1 MFTFFDYGTDME
13 RIAGI
18 IQEGAESRINDL
30 TFLAREISK
39 WKKSPFHQMQLDGER
54 YYRGDHDILK
64 RERTA
69 IGEGGSVIRVDNLPN
84 NKIVNNLYTNMVDQK
99 VNYLVGKPITFKSEN
114 DQYIKALNDVFG
126 KRFGQMMRNIAED
139 ALNGAVAWVYPYY
152 DENGEFKF
160 RRFAPYEIL
169 PFWKDDEHTELDAV
183 VRVYSRLVYE
193 GTIEKTITYVELYDT
208 QGVWRY
214 VYNNGG
220 LIKDVEHPSTYHVF
234 AQDDQGNVIPL
245 NWKRV
250 PLVPFKYNNK
260 EIGMIKRVKSL
271 QDAINEIMS
280 DFMNN
285 MQEDKRNTILV
296 LHNYDGEN
304 LGEFRRNLAQYGAVK
319 VRSVDGSN
327 GGVDTLQ
334 IEVNAANYES
344 VIKVLKKALIE
355 NARGFDADDERMAG
369 NPNEMN
375 LRSMYSKIDLD
386 ANGMETE
393 FQASFDD
400 LLWFVDQ
407 HLANK
412 GVGDFTNEDVTII
425 FDRDMIVNESEMI
438 NNCKNSVGIVSTET
452 IVANHPFTID
462 PKAEMK
468 ALEKEKK
475 EQQNADPYNGAFGG
489 MQPNQNK
496 QPNDGDE

>member
-1 MFTFFDYGTDME
+1 ME

-18 IQEGAESRINDL
+18 IEDGANSRINDL
-30 TFLAREISK
+30 TFLAREIHK
-39 WKKSPFHQMQLDGER
+39 WKESPFHQMQIDGER

-69 IGEGGSVIRVDNLPN
+69 IGDGGSLQRVDNLPN
-84 NKIVNNLYTNMVDQK
+84 NKLINNQYANMVDQK
-99 VNYLVGKPITFKSEN
+99 ANYLVGKPITFKSDN
-114 DQYIKALNDVFG
+114 DNYVKALNDVFG
-126 KRFGQMMRNIAED
+126 KRFGQMLRNITED
-139 ALNGAVAWVYPYY
+139 ALNGGVAWVYPYY
-152 DENGEFKF
+152 NEKGDFKF

-183 VRVYSRLVYE
+183 VRVYNRLVYE
-193 GTIEKTITYVELYDT
+193 GNIEKTITYVEVYDT

-214 VYNNGG
+214 VYSNGS
-220 LIKDVEHPSTYHVF
+220 LVKDIEHPSTYHVF
-234 AQDDQGNVIPL
+234 AQDENGNVIPL
-245 NWKRV
+245 NWDRV
-250 PLVPFKYNNK
+250 PLIPFKYNNK
-260 EIGMIKRVKSL
+260 EIPMIKRVKNL

-296 LHNYDGEN
+296 LHNYDGQD
-304 LGEFRRNLAQYGAVK
+304 LGEFRRNLATYGAVK

-334 IEVNAANYES
+334 IEVNASNYEA
-344 VIKVLKKALIE
+344 VIKALKKALID
-355 NARGFDADDERMAG
+355 NARGFDADDERMSG

-400 LLWFVDQ
+400 LLWFVDR

-462 PKAEMK
+462 PKAEMA
-468 ALEKEKK
+468 ALEKERK
-475 EQQNADPYNGAFGG
+475 EQQSADPYGGAFDDG
-489 MQPNQNK
+489 QNRIGFNVNK
-496 QPNDGDE
+496 DDETNDGDE